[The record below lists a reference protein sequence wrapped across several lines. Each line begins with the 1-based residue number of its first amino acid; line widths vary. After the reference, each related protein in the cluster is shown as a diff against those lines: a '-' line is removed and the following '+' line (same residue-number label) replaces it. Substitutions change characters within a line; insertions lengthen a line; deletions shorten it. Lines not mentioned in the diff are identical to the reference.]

1 MLSSNSSREPLG
13 EGAPSGGGGQLG
25 QDAAGRRGPGRSNR
39 ARLGGSR
46 TLPRWQTTGCWQAD
60 RGPPGRRRAERVFSW
75 APPTFQAFLSL
86 STTVLYPSP
95 SFFFFF
101 HAQWADWWVSR
112 IPEKGV
118 SHHLFSG
125 FSTLEHENLA

>member
-101 HAQWADWWVSR
+101 MLSGQTGGFPGFLRKVSATICSVAFR
-112 IPEKGV
+112 
-118 SHHLFSG
+118 LWNMR
-125 FSTLEHENLA
+125 T